1 MRKLNIY
8 YFQWLLMII
17 LLLVIVLDIKG
28 EEKEGGGRLGQ

>member
-28 EEKEGGGRLGQ
+28 EEKEGAGD

>member
-17 LLLVIVLDIKG
+17 LLLVIVLGIKG
-28 EEKEGGGRLGQ
+28 EEKEEGGD